1 MGRFGGMWNSKCGMR
16 NEVVGNAERR
26 VLGLVLNNSELRTYN
41 SELGKAGDSELI
53 TQNSLTQWALGS
65 ADNEID

>member
-26 VLGLVLNNSELRTYN
+26 VLGLVPNNSELRTYN
-41 SELGKAGDSELI
+41 SELGKAGDSELGEAVDSELPH
-53 TQNSLTQWALGS
+53 TMGPWVCG
-65 ADNEID
+65 